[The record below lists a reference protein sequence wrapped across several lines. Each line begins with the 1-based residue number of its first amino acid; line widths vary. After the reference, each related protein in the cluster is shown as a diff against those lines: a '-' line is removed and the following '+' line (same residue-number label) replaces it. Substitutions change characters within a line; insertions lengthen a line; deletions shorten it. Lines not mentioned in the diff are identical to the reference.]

1 MHQTYVGPSDANF
14 SRAVRQPAFLPKKT
28 SEELPGH
35 VPHACGLM
43 PGARGAMLGGCRVSD
58 SARGVC
64 AWVGGCGGIR
74 ATTVWRGGAYMC
86 TSILHSER
94 TNTYIRVCG
103 HGSSTSSR
111 AGGLDVYNLGGRIIV
126 LVAWPCVWFCT
137 LRVHLGFP
145 TGRGLSL

>member
-1 MHQTYVGPSDANF
+1 MMNDVL
-14 SRAVRQPAFLPKKT
+14 RQPAFLPKKT

-58 SARGVC
+58 GARGVC

-111 AGGLDVYNLGGRIIV
+111 AGGLDVYNLGGRKCLCGLTNFHRRHGLRRQLRLVQKVII
-126 LVAWPCVWFCT
+126 FY
-137 LRVHLGFP
+137 
-145 TGRGLSL
+145 